1 MESVSNNISRLQ
13 QFLNEQNCIDKESIK
28 EAKRI
33 YWNTQKAL
41 WRQNQRKQNKAISL
55 MLNKKEYAVIS
66 KQAKRHNLSVT
77 KYSKL
82 AMLAYSS
89 NSIIQLD
96 PMLAARLREIL
107 VMIYHQLRD
116 MREDGKIGAIAE
128 ESALFSLEQI
138 KEQIDNE
145 LYKPKRLQTAIAEFI
160 SIEPENKHIIIDL
173 LNAS

>member
-1 MESVSNNISRLQ
+1 MKTFATSHKKAVVQRAKFGGIKSDNIILCLMESVSNNISRLQ

-82 AMLAYSS
+82 GNAC
-89 NSIIQLD
+89 
-96 PMLAARLREIL
+96 
-107 VMIYHQLRD
+107 
-116 MREDGKIGAIAE
+116 
-128 ESALFSLEQI
+128 
-138 KEQIDNE
+138 
-145 LYKPKRLQTAIAEFI
+145 LQ
-160 SIEPENKHIIIDL
+160 
-173 LNAS
+173 